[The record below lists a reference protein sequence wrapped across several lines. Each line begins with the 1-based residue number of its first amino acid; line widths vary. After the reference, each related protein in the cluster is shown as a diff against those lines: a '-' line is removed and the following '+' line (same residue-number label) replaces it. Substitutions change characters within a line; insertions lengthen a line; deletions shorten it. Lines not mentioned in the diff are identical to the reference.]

1 MICYNIVIFDGAAAF
16 IIRCAICTG
25 LDESIMLNE
34 SKVRMMTKMAIYEKN
49 EGRRELKTAR
59 YFKTDY
65 VSLGVLNTI
74 IAATAA
80 YVLIILMIALS
91 NMQWLTNNV
100 NNIDYASVGSRFAA
114 YYIVY
119 LLFFSVVS
127 AFVYA
132 CRYDMSRRDIKKFF
146 ARLNK
151 LEHFYDKNRKN
162 NTER

>member
-1 MICYNIVIFDGAAAF
+1 
-16 IIRCAICTG
+16 
-25 LDESIMLNE
+25 
-34 SKVRMMTKMAIYEKN
+34 MTKMAIYEKN
-49 EGRRELKTAR
+49 EGHRELKTAR

-119 LLFFSVVS
+119 LLFSQW
-127 AFVYA
+127 
-132 CRYDMSRRDIKKFF
+132 
-146 ARLNK
+146 
-151 LEHFYDKNRKN
+151 
-162 NTER
+162 

>member
-1 MICYNIVIFDGAAAF
+1 
-16 IIRCAICTG
+16 
-25 LDESIMLNE
+25 MLNE

-119 LLFFSVVS
+119 LLFSQW
-127 AFVYA
+127 
-132 CRYDMSRRDIKKFF
+132 
-146 ARLNK
+146 
-151 LEHFYDKNRKN
+151 
-162 NTER
+162 

>member
-100 NNIDYASVGSRFAA
+100 NNIDYASVGSRFAEDR
-114 YYIVY
+114 
-119 LLFFSVVS
+119 S
-127 AFVYA
+127 ATLWRLQCLVLRG
-132 CRYDMSRRDIKKFF
+132 CRQ
-146 ARLNK
+146 
-151 LEHFYDKNRKN
+151 
-162 NTER
+162 